1 MSTKNCLPFHFVGIC
16 KNAFYFKGTGEDED
30 LDEDGLQKSK
40 APCKFYWI
48 QSQCSKFLIYD
59 EDRFE
64 AQPLSIYGQR
74 QSECKFCIQIY
85 SFVPKTVDEKKDE
98 KGTTVVLYTKTDGKM
113 MVACCSEN
121 EIKPVEM
128 NLPDEI
134 EEDQHKVVFLL
145 KKIPSDS
152 NTFMFESY
160 ENKGKFLAFEPE
172 YDSSFEK
179 LVLRSKVDEV
189 DVGCE
194 WQLSVAGSD

>member
-1 MSTKNCLPFHFVGIC
+1 MSTNNCLPFHFVGIC

-30 LDEDGLQKSK
+30 LDEDRLQKD

-48 QSQCSKFLIYD
+48 QSHGSKFLIYD
-59 EDRFE
+59 EDKFE

-74 QSECKFCIQIY
+74 QSECKFCIQTYKFI
-85 SFVPKTVDEKKDE
+85 TEGNKKDE
-98 KGTTVVLYTKTDGKM
+98 KKGTTVVLYTKTDGKI

-121 EIKPVEM
+121 EIKAEEM

-160 ENKGKFLAFEPE
+160 ANKGKFLAFEPE

-194 WQLSVAGSD
+194 WQLSTCSD

>member
-30 LDEDGLQKSK
+30 LDEDRLQKD

-48 QSQCSKFLIYD
+48 QSHGSKFLIYD
-59 EDRFE
+59 EDKFE
-64 AQPLSIYGQR
+64 AQPLSIYEQR
-74 QSECKFCIQIY
+74 QSECKFCIQTYKFI
-85 SFVPKTVDEKKDE
+85 TEGNKKDE
-98 KGTTVVLYTKTDGKM
+98 KKGTTVVLYTKTDGKI

-121 EIKPVEM
+121 EIKAEEM

-145 KKIPSDS
+145 KKIPSAS

-160 ENKGKFLAFEPE
+160 EKKGKFLAFEPE